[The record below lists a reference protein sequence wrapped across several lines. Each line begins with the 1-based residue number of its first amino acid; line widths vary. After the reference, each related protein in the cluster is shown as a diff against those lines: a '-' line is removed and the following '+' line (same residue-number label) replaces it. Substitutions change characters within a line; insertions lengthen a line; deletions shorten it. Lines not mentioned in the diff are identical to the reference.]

1 MGKKVGIDLGTTYSV
16 VSYVDET
23 QNIVNI
29 ESSEGEKTTPSI
41 VFFDPNGET
50 VTVGS
55 VAREA
60 GAMNP
65 ECLVERIKNYMGDP
79 DYRAT
84 VNGVEYSASAVST
97 LILKKLIADAE
108 LALGGDEI
116 EGAVITCPAYF
127 GDAARAATRL
137 AGENV
142 TLANGK
148 PLKVLKIMDEP
159 TAAAIA
165 YGNSKNEN
173 IHKTVL
179 IYDLGGGT
187 FDCTVMRLDFEGTDR
202 KYQVITTGGNHQ
214 LGGKD
219 WDAALANYVKD
230 EFCNN
235 TGVDRSVLDEDPEM
249 KAFFSEK
256 IEAAKKML
264 TAKPT
269 ATVTP
274 SFDGNKYRV
283 EITQEKF
290 DELTADLFNQTIL
303 LIDDMLTKKGMSIDE
318 IDEIILVGG
327 STRMKQVE
335 AGLTAQY
342 NKPLVSF
349 DPDKAVS
356 NGAALVASGLV
367 IDEAT
372 GEVVAPTSEP
382 SAFGSDANSPF
393 ALSSGASTEFAGS
406 NGTVNKVVELC
417 TKSYCFRYYN
427 GGEERYYNL
436 IVKDTPKPA
445 SASYAQLSGGQ
456 GLVIAEGND
465 LVDSINLKIME
476 NESLNADVAADECA
490 ELYEDMPIA
499 FSPAI
504 PASTPVDIQLDVDMN
519 GQLTLTLIEINS
531 GVKHVLKPVRKGGD
545 ADKVGMD
552 VASKLTL
559 A

>member
-65 ECLVERIKNYMGDP
+65 ECLVERIKNFMGDP

-84 VNGVEYSASAVST
+84 INGVEYSASAVST

-108 LALGGDEI
+108 LALGGEEI

-165 YGNSKNEN
+165 YGNSKNED

-187 FDCTVMRLDFEGTDR
+187 FDCTVMRLDFTGTNR
-202 KYQVITTGGNHQ
+202 QYQVITTGGNHQ

-235 TGVDRSVLDEDPEM
+235 TGCDRSALDEDPEM

-303 LIDDMLTKKGMSIDE
+303 LIDDMLTKKGMTMNE

-342 NKPLVSF
+342 NKPMVSF

-356 NGAALVASGLV
+356 NGAALVAGGLS
-367 IDEAT
+367 IDEVT
-372 GEVVAPTSEP
+372 GEVVAPTSDEP
-382 SAFGSDANSPF
+382 IGADPSNPF
-393 ALSSGASTEFAGS
+393 SLSSGASTEFAGS

-417 TKSYCFRYYN
+417 TKSYCFRYYA
-427 GGEERYYNL
+427 GGEEKYYNL
-436 IVKDTPKPA
+436 ILKDTPKPT
-445 SASYAQLSGGQ
+445 STSYSQITGGQ
-456 GLVIAEGND
+456 TMVIADGDGLTDHVE
-465 LVDSINLKIME
+465 LKIME
-476 NESLNADVAADECA
+476 NESLERDVSIDQCAA
-490 ELYEDMPIA
+490 LYEDMPIQ

-504 PASTPVDIQLDVDMN
+504 PASTPCDIQLEVDMN
-519 GQLTLTLIEINS
+519 GQLTLTLIEANT
-531 GVKHVLKPVRKGGD
+531 GVKHVLTPVRKGGD

-552 VASKLTL
+552 VAAKLTL

>member
-65 ECLVERIKNYMGDP
+65 ECLVERIKNFMGDP

-108 LALGGDEI
+108 LALGGEEI

-127 GDAARAATRL
+127 GDAARAATKL

-142 TLANGK
+142 TLSNGK
-148 PLKVLKIMDEP
+148 PLTVLKIMDEP

-165 YGNSKNEN
+165 YGNSKAED

-202 KYQVITTGGNHQ
+202 KYEVITTGGNHQ

-235 TGVDRSVLDEDPEM
+235 TGADRSALDEDPEM

-274 SFDGNKYRV
+274 SFEGNKFRV

-290 DELTADLFNQTIL
+290 DELTADLFNQTIM
-303 LIDDMLTKKGMSIDE
+303 LIDDMLAKKGMTIE
-318 IDEIILVGG
+318 QIDEIILVGG

-342 NKPLVSF
+342 NKPMVAF

-356 NGAALVASGLV
+356 NGAALVASGLA

-372 GEVVAPTSEP
+372 GQVVAPVSEP
-382 SAFGSDANSPF
+382 AIGEQGGDNPF
-393 ALSSGASTEFAGS
+393 SLGAASTEFAGS

-417 TKSYCFRYYN
+417 TKSYCFRYFA
-427 GGEERYYNL
+427 GGTDPKYYNL
-436 IVKDTPKPA
+436 ILKDTPKPTSTSYQQITGNTMA
-445 SASYAQLSGGQ
+445 LSAGEGMTD
-456 GLVIAEGND
+456 GIELV
-465 LVDSINLKIME
+465 IME
-476 NESLNADVAADECA
+476 NESLERDVTEDQCAA
-490 ELYEDMPIA
+490 LYEDMPLS
-499 FSPAI
+499 FSPAL
-504 PASTPVDIQLDVDMN
+504 PASTQVDIQLEVDMN
-519 GQLTLTLIEINS
+519 GQLTLTLIEATT
-531 GVKHVLKPVRKGGD
+531 GVKHVLTPVRKGGD

-552 VASKLTL
+552 AAAKLTL

>member
-65 ECLVERIKNYMGDP
+65 ECLVERIKNFMGDP

-84 VNGVEYSASAVST
+84 INGVEYSASAVST

-108 LALGGDEI
+108 LALGGEEI

-127 GDAARAATRL
+127 GDAARAATKL

-142 TLANGK
+142 ILSNGK
-148 PLKVLKIMDEP
+148 PLTVLKIMDEP

-165 YGNSKNEN
+165 YGNSKAED

-187 FDCTVMRLDFEGTDR
+187 FDCTVMKLDFEGTDR
-202 KYQVITTGGNHQ
+202 RYEVITTGGNHQ

-235 TGVDRSVLDEDPEM
+235 TGADRSALDEDPEM

-274 SFDGNKYRV
+274 SFEGNKYRV

-290 DELTADLFNQTIL
+290 DELTADLFNQTVM
-303 LIDDMLTKKGMSIDE
+303 LIDDMLEKKGMTIE
-318 IDEIILVGG
+318 QIDEIILVGG

-342 NKPLVSF
+342 NKPMVSF

-356 NGAALVASGLV
+356 NGAALVASGLA

-372 GEVVAPTSEP
+372 GQVATP
-382 SAFGSDANSPF
+382 SAESPIGGQDGSNPF
-393 ALSSGASTEFAGS
+393 SLSDTSTKFAGS
-406 NGTVNKVVELC
+406 NGTNGVLVEKC
-417 TKSYCFRYYN
+417 THSYCFRYYA
-427 GGEERYYNL
+427 GSEAKFFNL
-436 IVKDTPKPA
+436 ILKDSVKPA
-445 SASYAQLSGGQ
+445 STSYKQITGQ
-456 GLVIAEGND
+456 TMALATGEGMTDGIELV
-465 LVDSINLKIME
+465 IME
-476 NESLNADVAADECA
+476 NESLERDVAEDQCRS
-490 ELYEDMPIA
+490 LYEDMPLS
-499 FSPAI
+499 FSPAL
-504 PASTPVDIQLDVDMN
+504 PTTTQVDIQLDVDAN
-519 GQLTLTLIEINS
+519 GQLTLTLVEDAT
-531 GVKHVLKPVRKGGD
+531 GVKHVLTPVRKGGD
-545 ADKVGMD
+545 ADKIGMD
-552 VASKLTL
+552 AAVKLTL